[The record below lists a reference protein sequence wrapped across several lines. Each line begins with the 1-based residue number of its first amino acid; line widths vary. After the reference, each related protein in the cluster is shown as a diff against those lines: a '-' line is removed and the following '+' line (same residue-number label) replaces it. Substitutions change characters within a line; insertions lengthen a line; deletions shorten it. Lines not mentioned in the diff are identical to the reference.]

1 MFKFKIFISV
11 IIFSFLLVGTS
22 IIKNN
27 TRAIEKKIYNSKNRI
42 YIKERDLNE
51 SQLDYSYLTSP
62 SILEQK
68 IKIIDTEI
76 ESWKNLLE
84 NSDKSIKQL
93 NERRQKSSSQLN
105 LLENKPNTQAEK
117 KGQLT

>member
-1 MFKFKIFISV
+1 MFRFKIFISV

-27 TRAIEKKIYNSKNRI
+27 TRAIENKIYNSKNRI

-68 IKIIDTEI
+68 IKIIDTEQYFPMKYSNI
-76 ESWKNLLE
+76 FLSMTSFTDL
-84 NSDKSIKQL
+84 
-93 NERRQKSSSQLN
+93 
-105 LLENKPNTQAEK
+105 EK
-117 KGQLT
+117 KIVIQEIKNEKIQKK